1 MSGKQ
6 VGFIKSLITAEH
18 LFGKIHFSGVRTI
31 IAEKNCPPIRIK
43 VSFRVSVRIRVGGN
57 FPRGQLS

>member
-6 VGFIKSLITAEH
+6 VVFIKRLITAEH

-31 IAEKNCPPIRIK
+31 IAEKNCPPIRVK
-43 VSFRVSVRIRVGGN
+43 VSFMVSVRIRVGG
-57 FPRGQLS
+57 